1 MICLCD
7 DPIKYSAIHYHTQ
20 RLSMVLSAQQVMYI
34 LNKYEYKPIVKRI
47 KSKVK
52 EIIGE
57 KENTSSDE
65 SDNNSGEETKEGI

>member
-1 MICLCD
+1 
-7 DPIKYSAIHYHTQ
+7 
-20 RLSMVLSAQQVMYI
+20 MVLSAQQVMYI